1 MNRLRRVFRFS
12 SLFFGLIAIAITF
25 AIAVMILENDI
36 AVAIV
41 TAGATIFVSV
51 FSAVWARNS
60 EKAQAIEQQ
69 IREKKTPVYEKFIG
83 IAFDIIWSSRNQAN
97 QEQNEPA
104 QRRQQKDRTKA
115 EAPNPVERLQE
126 LTPDLII
133 WGTDEVI
140 ASWVE
145 FRRAAANPNK
155 DNPME
160 IMLVFEAFMG
170 AIRKDLGHKDDEL
183 KKGDLLKIFINDID
197 KHLS

>member
-1 MNRLRRVFRFS
+1 MYRLRQIIRLS
-12 SLFFGLIAIAITF
+12 SLITGLIAIIATF
-25 AIAVMILENDI
+25 AIAMIVLENDI

-41 TAGATIFVSV
+41 TAGATVFVSV
-51 FSAVWARNS
+51 FSAVWARKS

-83 IAFDIIWSSRNQAN
+83 IAFDIIWAGRNQTN
-97 QEQNEPA
+97 QEQNDPS
-104 QRRQQKDRTKA
+104 QRKQQGESTKGKT
-115 EAPNPVERLQE
+115 PNPVERLQE

-145 FRRAAANPNK
+145 FRKVAANPNK
-155 DNPME
+155 YKPME
-160 IMLVFEAFMG
+160 IMLVFEAFMS
-170 AIRKDLGHKDDEL
+170 AIRKDLGHSDNLL

-197 KHLS
+197 KHLI